1 MKEEEKQNLNALLND
16 TYEQFSDVIFRYC
29 LFQTSNREKA
39 LDLTQDVFIKTWEY
53 ILNGKKIDNLKA
65 FLYKVAKNLIIDY
78 RRKKKLFSLDQLLES
93 GFDVKNEVDE
103 IKRKEDLFELNSIL
117 EIINDLA
124 EKEKEILFLRFVEDI
139 SVKKIAKILK
149 KSESNISVQIHR
161 SIKKLKNILE
171 NK

>member
-16 TYEQFSDVIFRYC
+16 AYEQFSDVIFRYC

-93 GFDVKNEVDE
+93 GFDVKNEVNE

-139 SVKKIAKILK
+139 SVKEIAKILK